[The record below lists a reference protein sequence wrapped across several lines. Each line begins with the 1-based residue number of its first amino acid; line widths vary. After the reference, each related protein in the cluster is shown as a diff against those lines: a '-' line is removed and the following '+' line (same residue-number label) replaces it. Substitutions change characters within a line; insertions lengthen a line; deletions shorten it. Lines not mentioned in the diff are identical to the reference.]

1 VREGVVQQA
10 GILTWDTPSASGRKV
25 GDLAETLASERSLMR
40 ICPIWLLGW
49 VGLCKQAVYGW
60 LDDHAATM
68 GAAIAYYTVFSLA
81 PMLVM
86 VIGVAGLAFGREA
99 AEGALF
105 GQLAELIGPES
116 AEAVQALLRG
126 ASSTRSGILATAIG
140 IGTLIIA
147 ATAVFGQ
154 LQSAL
159 NVIWKAPASGNLSV
173 WSLLKSRLLSLSVI
187 LVIGFLLLVS
197 LVISTALA
205 AFSDY
210 LDRVLAG
217 LATILRIVHL
227 TFSFGFT
234 TVLFATMFKILPD
247 HRVEWEEVW
256 LGAAIAALL
265 FTVGKHLI
273 SLYIGSSNMASTYGA
288 AGALIIVLVWV
299 YYSAQILLLG
309 AEFAKAHS
317 DQRLACPELRQ
328 ITRTVS

>member
-1 VREGVVQQA
+1 MREGAVHQA
-10 GILTWDTPSASGRKV
+10 RTLTSDTLGAFGRKV
-25 GDLAETLASERSLMR
+25 GDLAETLASGRSLTR
-40 ICPIWLLGW
+40 SCPIWLLDW
-49 VGLCKQAVYGW
+49 ISLCKQAVYGW

-126 ASSTRSGILATAIG
+126 ASSTRSGIVATAIG
-140 IGTLIIA
+140 IGALMIA

-159 NVIWKAPASGNLSV
+159 NIIWKAPATGNLGV
-173 WSLLKSRLLSLSVI
+173 WYLLKSRLLSLFVI
-187 LVIGFLLLVS
+187 LVTGFLLLVS
-197 LVISTALA
+197 LAIGTALT

-210 LDRVLAG
+210 LDRISADLS
-217 LATILRIVHL
+217 TILRILHL
-227 TFSFGFT
+227 TLSSGFT

-247 HRVEWEEVW
+247 HPVEWEEVW

-317 DQRLACPELRQ
+317 DQRRARLKLRQ
-328 ITRTVS
+328 TTRTVS